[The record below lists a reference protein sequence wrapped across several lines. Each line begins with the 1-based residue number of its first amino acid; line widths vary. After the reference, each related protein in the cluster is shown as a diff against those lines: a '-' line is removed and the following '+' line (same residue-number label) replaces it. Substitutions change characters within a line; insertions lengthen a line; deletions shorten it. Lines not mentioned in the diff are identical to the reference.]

1 MGPVLIFILLALLW
15 VVLIVPRQR
24 EVRRHNALV
33 ASLQVG
39 DEVMTGAGIY
49 GTIVSMGDDDVSVEI
64 APGVSVRMAKR
75 AVGSRI
81 EPAETGASG
90 PSDGSS
96 QIHDDTFDDQIHVI
110 DDEDHDHGRALE
122 DSADEP
128 SPRSHSQ
135 IDRTED

>member
-1 MGPVLIFILLALLW
+1 MGAVLIFILLALLW

-33 ASLQVG
+33 ASLEVG

-49 GTIVSMGDDDVSVEI
+49 GTITALGDDDVSVEI
-64 APGVSVRMAKR
+64 APGVTVRMAKR

-81 EPAETGASG
+81 EPRPPDDGA
-90 PSDGSS
+90 PSDDAS
-96 QIHDDTFDDQIHVI
+96 DAT
-110 DDEDHDHGRALE
+110 DEAAEGRPGL
-122 DSADEP
+122 D
-128 SPRSHSQ
+128 RSSQ